1 MTNAAP
7 KPATASFSC
16 SCAFRKMPEMQ
27 LRRPCAAK
35 FRVRPA
41 SRLATWTS
49 EVPFALGGFG
59 RRSLL
64 IISHISGGPLPRDDS
79 TEMGKEIAQLACAEP
94 IGALAV
100 QLLKITAESKGTPYV
115 FVAKSEGRAE
125 ALASL
130 LTGLAPGL
138 KVALFPAWDNLPY
151 ERVLPSRS
159 AMGRRAS
166 VLLWLTDNIHRP
178 DIVLTTPQAILRRVP
193 PSGAWNGTRA
203 EYHVGDQIDASEIE
217 ARFAQLGY
225 IFDERVDAPGEA
237 AVRGR
242 VIDVFPAAAP
252 LPCRIEHDAGRIE
265 AIYSYDPVTQRTEVP
280 TELLLVDPASEFTF
294 DDLSRDA
301 TDEEAAADRQD
312 GDLILSRRFTRLET
326 LFDYIPDAVLVV
338 DHEVVDA
345 VTDYFE
351 LVAEAY
357 ATRKDL
363 DEVSPLPPDR
373 LYLTRE
379 EWDSEADK
387 RLVAKVAPPNA
398 DFSVPRFVRERHAHR
413 RFREFLTERLAGGRR
428 VVLCG
433 RTEQQKRQLTAAA
446 RSAGAVVE
454 PAGSWLELSTASK
467 GFLQSIVLPI
477 DAGFDLRD
485 EGITFIA
492 AADLFG
498 SADLSNE
505 SHERQTVLPGLCDS
519 VFHIGDIVVHLEH
532 GMAVL
537 EGLETVAAGDV
548 QPVDTLLL
556 RYADGVRL
564 KVPTAEIGKVW
575 RYGAAKRTGLDR
587 LHSDAWTKRR
597 AILETEIAATADR
610 MLASVQRRNMS
621 KAPALVMPARE
632 GERFASRFPYN
643 LTRDQAR
650 AIDAVAKDLASGRPM
665 DRLVCGDVGFGKTEV
680 ALRAVSAAVFA
691 GKQVAV
697 VAPTTVLVR
706 QHVRT
711 FQARFAPFGIEVAHL
726 SRLVKPAEARKVKAG
741 LARGDV
747 RIVVG
752 THALVGKSVRF
763 ADLGLMVIDEEQRFG
778 ARDKRKLRSQTG
790 SLHVLTLTATPIP
803 RTMQAAQIGL
813 QDVSVIA
820 TPPVQRLPVR
830 TVRASLDAALVREVL
845 MREHRL
851 RGQGFVVCPRI
862 GDLELMAEKL
872 RRIVPELRVVVAHG
886 DMPVAEME
894 KAMVDFASGDGD
906 VLLATN
912 IIESGLDVPRAN
924 TMLIWRP
931 DLFGLAQLH
940 QLRGRVGRGAR
951 RGVVYLLT
959 ESQEELSPG
968 VEKRLQSLIE
978 LDRLGAGFTISAR
991 DLDMRGAG
999 DLLGE
1004 DQAGHVKLVGLGL
1017 YQRLLSRALAV
1028 ARGEAPDDWTPTV
1041 HLRVGGRIPEDYV
1054 PGEEMRIG
1062 LYAGLASLGTDE
1074 AIAAFEDE
1082 IEDRFG
1088 PVPEP
1093 LKPLFLQAK
1102 LRVLCQRAKVGNMD
1116 IGTKAIAIT
1125 PRVPLS
1131 AEKIKDLTGG
1141 NSGAAWNDDRFIVP
1155 CEATLEEQADC
1166 ASHFLDRVVALQP
1179 I

>member
-1 MTNAAP
+1 M
-7 KPATASFSC
+7 
-16 SCAFRKMPEMQ
+16 
-27 LRRPCAAK
+27 
-35 FRVRPA
+35 
-41 SRLATWTS
+41 
-49 EVPFALGGFG
+49 
-59 RRSLL
+59 
-64 IISHISGGPLPRDDS
+64 PRDDS
-79 TEMGKEIAQLACAEP
+79 TENMGIAEVACAER

-100 QLLKITAESKGTPYV
+100 QLLKIIADGRRSPFV
-115 FVAKSEGRAE
+115 FVAKNDGRAE
-125 ALASL
+125 ALAAL
-130 LTGLAPGL
+130 LPALAPRL

-166 VLLWLTDNIHRP
+166 VLLWLTDSNHRP
-178 DIVLTTPQAILRRVP
+178 DIILTTSQAVLRRLP
-193 PSGAWNGTRA
+193 PREAWKGRRA
-203 EYHVGDQIDASEIE
+203 EYRVGDPINPTEIE

-237 AVRGR
+237 ALRGR

-265 AIYSYDPVTQRTEVP
+265 AIYSYDPVTQRTEVS
-280 TELLLVDPASEFTF
+280 TQLLLVDPASEFTL
-294 DDLSRDA
+294 DDHALDA

-312 GDLILSRRFTRLET
+312 GDRILSRCFTRLET
-326 LFDYIPDAVLVV
+326 LFDYVPDAALVV
-338 DHEVVDA
+338 DHDVAHA
-345 VTDYFE
+345 VTDYLE
-351 LVAEAY
+351 LIAEAY
-357 ATRKDL
+357 ATRKEL
-363 DEVSPLPPDR
+363 DEVFPLQPDR
-373 LYLTRE
+373 LYLRRD
-379 EWDSEADK
+379 EWDGEADK
-387 RLVAKVAPPNA
+387 RLVAKVTPSDA
-398 DFSVPRFVRERHAHR
+398 DSFVPRFVREHHAHR
-413 RFREFLTERLAGGRR
+413 HFREFLAARLAGGGR

-433 RTEQQKRQLTAAA
+433 RTEQEKRRLAAAA
-446 RSAGAVVE
+446 RSVATGVAHAE
-454 PAGSWLELSTASK
+454 TWQELSTAPEGS
-467 GFLQSIVLPI
+467 LQAILLPI
-477 DAGFDLRD
+477 DTGFDLPD
-485 EGITFIA
+485 ENIIFIA

-498 SADLSNE
+498 SAGLSGE
-505 SHERQTVLPGLCDS
+505 LDEQKPVLPSHSEG
-519 VFHIGDIVVHLEH
+519 VFHIGDVVVHLDH
-532 GMAVL
+532 GMGIL
-537 EGLETVAAGDV
+537 EGLETVTAGTE

-564 KVPTAEIGKVW
+564 KVPIGEIGKVW
-575 RYGAAKRTGLDR
+575 RYGAAKRAGLDR
-587 LHSDAWTKRR
+587 LHSEAWTKRR
-597 AILETEIAATADR
+597 ATLETEIAAAADR
-610 MLASVQRRNMS
+610 MLASVQRRNES
-621 KAPALVMPARE
+621 EAPTLVMPARE

-680 ALRAVSAAVFA
+680 ALRAAATAVFA

-711 FQARFAPFGIEVAHL
+711 FQRRFAPFGIEVAHL

-741 LARGDV
+741 LASGDV
-747 RIVVG
+747 RIAIG
-752 THALVGKSVRF
+752 THALIGKGAQF

-778 ARDKRKLRSQTG
+778 ARDKRKLRSHTG

-820 TPPVQRLPVR
+820 TPPVHRLPIR
-830 TVRASLDAALVREVL
+830 TVRASLDAVLVREVL
-845 MREHRL
+845 MRERRL
-851 RGQGFVVCPRI
+851 RGQSFVVCPRI
-862 GDLELMAEKL
+862 SDLELMAEKL
-872 RRIVPELRVVVAHG
+872 DRIVPELRVVVAHG

-924 TMLIWRP
+924 TMLIWRS

-959 ESQEELSPG
+959 EAQEKLSPS
-968 VEKRLQSLIE
+968 VEKRLQSLLD

-1017 YQRLLSRALAV
+1017 YQHLLSRALAA
-1028 ARGEAPDDWTPTV
+1028 ARGEGLDDWTPTV
-1041 HLRVGGRIPEDYV
+1041 RLRLGGRIPEDYV

-1062 LYAGLASLGTDE
+1062 LYADLASLHTDE
-1074 AIAAFEDE
+1074 EISAFEDE
-1082 IEDRFG
+1082 VEDRFG
-1088 PVPEP
+1088 PVPAS
-1093 LKPLFLQAK
+1093 LKPLFFQAK
-1102 LRVLCQRAKVGNMD
+1102 LSVLCQRANVGNLD
-1116 IGTKAIAIT
+1116 IGTKAIAMT
-1125 PRVPLS
+1125 PRVPFS
-1131 AEKIKDLTGG
+1131 ADTVKDLTGG
-1141 NSGAAWNDDRFIVP
+1141 NGAVWSEDRFIVP
-1155 CEATLEEQADC
+1155 CDATLEEQADC
-1166 ASHFLDRVVALQP
+1166 ASQFLHRVIELRS
-1179 I
+1179 

>member
-1 MTNAAP
+1 M
-7 KPATASFSC
+7 
-16 SCAFRKMPEMQ
+16 
-27 LRRPCAAK
+27 
-35 FRVRPA
+35 
-41 SRLATWTS
+41 
-49 EVPFALGGFG
+49 
-59 RRSLL
+59 
-64 IISHISGGPLPRDDS
+64 PRDDS
-79 TEMGKEIAQLACAEP
+79 TENTGKEIAELACAEP

-100 QLLKITAESKGTPYV
+100 QLLKIAADAKGAPFV
-115 FVAKSEGRAE
+115 FVAKTEGRAE
-125 ALASL
+125 ALSSL
-130 LTGLAPGL
+130 LTALAPSL

-166 VLLWLTDNIHRP
+166 VLLWLTDSTHRP
-178 DIVLTTPQAILRRVP
+178 NIILTTPQAVLRRVP
-193 PSGAWNGTRA
+193 PSEAWKGARA
-203 EYHVGDQIDASEIE
+203 EYRVGDRIEASEIE
-217 ARFAQLGY
+217 ARFAELGY

-237 AVRGR
+237 ALRGR
-242 VIDVFPAAAP
+242 VIDVFPAAAL

-280 TELLLVDPASEFTF
+280 TELLLVDPASEFTL
-294 DDLSRDA
+294 DKLPLDP
-301 TDEEAAADRQD
+301 TDEEVASDRQD
-312 GDLILSRRFTRLET
+312 GDRILSQRFTRLET
-326 LFDYIPDAVLVV
+326 LFDYIPDAALVV
-338 DHEVVDA
+338 DHDVADA
-345 VTDYFE
+345 VTDYLE

-357 ATRKDL
+357 ATREDL
-363 DEVSPLPPDR
+363 DEVSPLQPDR
-373 LYLTRE
+373 LYLRRE
-379 EWDSEADK
+379 EWDGEADK
-387 RLVAKVAPPNA
+387 RLVAKVAPPNP
-398 DFSVPRFVRERHAHR
+398 DFRIPRFVREHHAHR
-413 RFREFLTERLAGGRR
+413 RFREFLVERLAGGGR

-433 RTEQQKRQLTAAA
+433 RTEQERRRLAATA
-446 RSAGAVVE
+446 RSVGAVVME
-454 PAGSWLELSTASK
+454 HAGSWQELSAAPEGSQ
-467 GFLQSIVLPI
+467 QSIVLPI

-485 EGITFIA
+485 ENITFIA

-498 SADLSNE
+498 AVGFIKESAE
-505 SHERQTVLPGLCDS
+505 QEAVLPSLSDG
-519 VFHIGDIVVHLEH
+519 VFRIGDVVIHLEH

-537 EGLETVAAGDV
+537 EGLETIAANTE
-548 QPVDTLLL
+548 QAVDTLLL

-564 KVPTAEIGKVW
+564 KVPIAEMGKVW

-587 LHSDAWTKRR
+587 LHSDAWAKRR
-597 AILETEIAATADR
+597 ATLEAEIAAAADR
-610 MLASVQRRNMS
+610 MVASVQRRNES
-621 KAPALVMPARE
+621 EAPTLVMPARE

-643 LTRDQAR
+643 LTRDQVHAM
-650 AIDAVAKDLASGRPM
+650 AAVAKDLASGRPM

-680 ALRAVSAAVFA
+680 ALRAAATAVFA

-711 FQARFAPFGIEVAHL
+711 FQRRFAPFGIEVAHL

-741 LARGDV
+741 LASGDI
-747 RIVVG
+747 RIVIG
-752 THALVGKSVRF
+752 THALVGKGVQF

-778 ARDKRKLRSQTG
+778 ARDKRKLRSHTN

-820 TPPVQRLPVR
+820 TPPVQRLPIR

-851 RGQGFVVCPRI
+851 RGQSFVVCPRI

-872 RRIVPELRVVVAHG
+872 ARIVPELRVVVAHG

-924 TMLIWRP
+924 TMLVWRS

-959 ESQEELSPG
+959 ESEEKLSPS

-991 DLDMRGAG
+991 DLDTRGAG

-1017 YQRLLSRALAV
+1017 YQHLLSRALAA
-1028 ARGEAPDDWTPTV
+1028 ARGEAMDDWAPTV

-1062 LYAGLASLGTDE
+1062 LYASLASLSTPEG
-1074 AIAAFEDE
+1074 ISAFEDE
-1082 IEDRFG
+1082 VEDRFG

-1102 LRVLCQRAKVGNMD
+1102 LRVLCQRASVGHLD

-1125 PRVPLS
+1125 PRAPFS
-1131 AEKIKDLTGG
+1131 TETIKDLADG
-1141 NSGAAWNDDRFIVP
+1141 NSAAVWNDDRFIVP
-1155 CEATLEEQADC
+1155 CEASLEEQADC
-1166 ASHFLDRVVALQP
+1166 AFQFLERAVERRS
-1179 I
+1179 